1 MSIPT
6 PWDCAEDGCVPR
18 KIREVMTELEQAGFA
33 DRGGR
38 GSHRNFVHPKVVK
51 PVTLSG
57 QPGDD
62 ALRYQEQAVRL
73 AIEEAKR

>member
-1 MSIPT
+1 
-6 PWDCAEDGCVPR
+6 VPPKVR
-18 KIREVMTELEQAGFA
+18 DLIRELTQAGFL

-38 GSHRNFVHPKVVK
+38 GSHRNFVHPRVRK

-62 ALRYQEQAVRL
+62 ALKYQELSVRL
-73 AIEEAKR
+73 AIEESKR

>member
-1 MSIPT
+1 MR
-6 PWDCAEDGCVPR
+6 DLVG
-18 KIREVMTELEQAGFA
+18 ELTQAGFL

-38 GSHRNFVHPKVVK
+38 GSHRNFVHPRVRK

-62 ALRYQEQAVRL
+62 ALRYQERAVRL
-73 AIEEAKR
+73 AIEESKR